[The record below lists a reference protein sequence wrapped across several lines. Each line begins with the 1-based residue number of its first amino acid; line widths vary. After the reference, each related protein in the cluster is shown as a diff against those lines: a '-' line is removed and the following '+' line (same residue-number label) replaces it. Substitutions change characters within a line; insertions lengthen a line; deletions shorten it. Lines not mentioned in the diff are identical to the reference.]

1 MLDPKPSHTT
11 SDASDPVPQSTMPL
25 PVQAMV
31 AVKRP
36 RPKTAMKMTIV
47 KVHLAK
53 RTTRTI
59 VKVPNAQMT
68 TRTRTIVKVP
78 NAQMTTRTTTTTKK
92 KHQKA
97 PPPWLPPPLLLL
109 SSLPLFS
116 DQIEN
121 RV

>member
-36 RPKTAMKMTIV
+36 RPKTAMMMTIV

-53 RTTRTI
+53 SLKTAMTTTI

-68 TRTRTIVKVP
+68 TK
-78 NAQMTTRTTTTTKK
+78 TTRKTTRKTTTTTKK
-92 KHQKA
+92 KHQIA
-97 PPPWLPPPLLLL
+97 LPPWLPPPLLLL
-109 SSLPLFS
+109 SSLPLSS
-116 DQIEN
+116 DHIEN

>member
-1 MLDPKPSHTT
+1 
-11 SDASDPVPQSTMPL
+11 MPL

-31 AVKRP
+31 AVKRL
-36 RPKTAMKMTIV
+36 RPKTAMKMRIV

-53 RTTRTI
+53 SLKTAMTTTI

-68 TRTRTIVKVP
+68 TK
-78 NAQMTTRTTTTTKK
+78 TTRKTTRKTTTTTKK
-92 KHQKA
+92 KHQIA
-97 PPPWLPPPLLLL
+97 LPPWLPPPLLLL

>member
-31 AVKRP
+31 AVKRL

-53 RTTRTI
+53 SLKTSLTTTI

-68 TRTRTIVKVP
+68 TK
-78 NAQMTTRTTTTTKK
+78 TTRKTTTTTKK

-109 SSLPLFS
+109 SSLPLSS

>member
-36 RPKTAMKMTIV
+36 RPKTAMMMTIV

-53 RTTRTI
+53 SLKTAMTTTI

-68 TRTRTIVKVP
+68 TRR
-78 NAQMTTRTTTTTKK
+78 TTTTKK
-92 KHQKA
+92 KHQIA

-109 SSLPLFS
+109 SSLPLSS